1 MCPIAE
7 PEAGVYEGAEPYD
20 SYLWA
25 SSNVSPIAFME
36 QNVNHRENINVNSS
50 AYLKIDLLKG
60 LKLEATG
67 SYIFSSQHR
76 RIFTPS
82 SVLKNGKWVKD
93 IIQVQIVLIHV
104 PINICSKRY

>member
-67 SYIFSSQHR
+67 SYIF
-76 RIFTPS
+76 
-82 SVLKNGKWVKD
+82 
-93 IIQVQIVLIHV
+93 QVSIDVSLLQAQF
-104 PINICSKRY
+104 